1 MLSKKTEI
9 TQIALNLFAEKGF
22 NETSIQEIADG
33 ANISKGGFYNYFKS
47 KQALMLDLIDE
58 YYHKITQRTNEF
70 DWNESNS
77 IHSLANY
84 IELEVEAWME
94 NQSFFSV
101 LFREFPP
108 NSNGAITNRM
118 ERIHEA
124 TINNHYRIFF
134 HIYGEKLEK
143 YLSDLVLLLEGMMRE
158 YIFQIVIHR
167 KLQISPAS
175 IANWVSHH
183 IHSIIQHIEER
194 EPLLAHN
201 HPKNKTQLIQDLKQ
215 MMHNIQDEAEQLKY
229 NEVLLLIETEWNKE
243 NINTPLL
250 EALLHFLKQKK
261 ELQIIIWQLE
271 QLLQQGEN

>member
-1 MLSKKTEI
+1 MSKKTEI

-94 NQSFFSV
+94 NQSFFYV

-108 NSNGAITNRM
+108 NSNGAITDRM

-158 YIFQIVIHR
+158 YIIQIVIHR

-175 IANWVSHH
+175 IADWVSHH

-215 MMHNIQDEAEQLKY
+215 MMHNIQDKSEQSKY

-243 NINTPLL
+243 SINVPLL
-250 EALLHFLKQKK
+250 EALLYFLKQKK